1 LEEAQR
7 ELASV
12 LVSNVRI
19 WGRIG
24 LVVQQTMNLGGV
36 KGGILFSLLC
46 EFYLKHV
53 KRTVLFTTSWSVLA
67 LGKT

>member
-12 LVSNVRI
+12 LVSKVRI
-19 WGRIG
+19 WGENRASSP
-24 LVVQQTMNLGGV
+24 TNYESRGG